1 MMVTDSY
8 RVLVLGSGF
17 AGLWSALG
25 AARRLDELDAAGT
38 VDVTVISAQPFHD
51 IRVRNY
57 EADLSACRIPL
68 GDVLDP
74 ADVGHIAAE
83 VTAIDTEMHTVTVS
97 DHGTPGTQRY
107 DRLVMALGSRVA
119 EPDIPGLREFGFD
132 VDTYDGAMKLQRH
145 LAALSDGRPDTAA
158 ATAVVVGAGL
168 TGIETASEL
177 PARLAKVCAGRNVEP
192 RVVLIDHN
200 PHIGSDM
207 GASAR
212 PVIEAALSDNG
223 VETMTGVGVAA
234 VGEDGVTLSSGD
246 VLTAGTVVWCAGM
259 RANPLT
265 AQLGTELDR
274 LGRLPV
280 DDYLQVIGSPGVF
293 AAGDVA
299 AARVDDDHL
308 SVMSCQHGARWAATR
323 ATTSS
328 EIFSGSRCCHSGY
341 PGIQRFSTSERRVQY
356 TPRVGIVRWSRVAR
370 KPSHQGHHQH
380 TAHLS
385 PIESRPQRI
394 VGRCRAGAAGT
405 ARSRALK
412 LRRRPRA
419 HNTSSSLA
427 QEGTCRCGQTSDAL
441 TPVRVRSDDPESHVD
456 RPRNL
461 SHCRRIAPQ
470 FRQVSGEGLQD
481 LGLARLGG
489 LADRRPR
496 RDVAQHSVQIPLLPD
511 LHRWSRQLVERK
523 VDVDVPAVDEC
534 AFLRPVRADLGPI
547 EALEPLIEVRVE
559 LYHPVA
565 DQRENSIVDRNPPDL
580 VVERRAVEPVRGL
593 RSSDQA
599 GAPLRH
605 GKVLGG
611 RPNVADPV
619 MAPGVRD
626 LIGTGIDSDHGIEMG
641 CELHRQLAVSTSDI
655 DREIGR
661 RSEGRKEL
669 RKLRRILGTK
679 LRVGLTTTIEPVLS
693 HHHAAKDTSAVIHK
707 SVYRRVHIVDLGI
720 TDG

>member
-1 MMVTDSY
+1 MVTDFY
-8 RVLVLGSGF
+8 RVLVLGSGS

-234 VGEDGVTLSSGD
+234 VDEDGVTLSSGD

-265 AQLGTELDR
+265 AQLGTERDR

-308 SVMSCQHGARWAATR
+308 SVMSCQHGRPMGRYAGYNVIGDLLGEPMLPLRIPWY
-323 ATTSS
+323 TT
-328 EIFSGSRCCHSGY
+328 I
-341 PGIQRFSTSERRVQY
+341 
-356 TPRVGIVRWSRVAR
+356 
-370 KPSHQGHHQH
+370 
-380 TAHLS
+380 LDL
-385 PIESRPQRI
+385 
-394 VGRCRAGAAGT
+394 GAAGAVYT
-405 ARSRALK
+405 EGWDRQVVARGAQAK
-412 LRRRPRA
+412 A
-419 HNTSSSLA
+419 TKVTINT
-427 QEGTCRCGQTSDAL
+427 
-441 TPVRVRSDDPESHVD
+441 
-456 RPRNL
+456 
-461 SHCRRIAPQ
+461 RRIYP
-470 FRQVSGEGLQD
+470 
-481 LGLARLGG
+481 
-489 LADRRPR
+489 
-496 RDVAQHSVQIPLLPD
+496 PLN
-511 LHRWSRQLVERK
+511 R
-523 VDVDVPAVDEC
+523 
-534 AFLRPVRADLGPI
+534 
-547 EALEPLIEVRVE
+547 
-559 LYHPVA
+559 
-565 DQRENSIVDRNPPDL
+565 DRNAL
-580 VVERRAVEPVRGL
+580 
-593 RSSDQA
+593 
-599 GAPLRH
+599 
-605 GKVLGG
+605 
-611 RPNVADPV
+611 
-619 MAPGVRD
+619 
-626 LIGTGIDSDHGIEMG
+626 
-641 CELHRQLAVSTSDI
+641 LAAAA
-655 DREIGR
+655 
-661 RSEGRKEL
+661 
-669 RKLRRILGTK
+669 
-679 LRVGLTTTIEPVLS
+679 PVLQERPDPG
-693 HHHAAKDTSAVIHK
+693 H
-707 SVYRRVHIVDLGI
+707 
-720 TDG
+720 